1 MTTIVDIGTLI
12 ERSPEIRK
20 GRPCIA
26 GTGVS
31 VRRIAGW
38 YNLGLTP
45 EEIAAKIEHLSL
57 AQIHAAITYY
67 HANRDEIDSDIAAE
81 DDVAEQIVP
90 KPAVLAVASR
100 IASMADRDVRQRYHD
115 LADKSLRNGLTVLER
130 FELERIEARLD
141 AEDRDP
147 RIDAQDRK
155 WELERTE
162 LLESIQNLLIR
173 LRK

>member
-45 EEIAAKIEHLSL
+45 EEIAAKIERLSL
-57 AQIHAAITYY
+57 AQIHAALAYY
-67 HANRDEIDSDIAAE
+67 HANRDEIDRDIAAE
-81 DDVAEQIVP
+81 DA
-90 KPAVLAVASR
+90 A
-100 IASMADRDVRQRYHD
+100 
-115 LADKSLRNGLTVLER
+115 
-130 FELERIEARLD
+130 IE
-141 AEDRDP
+141 EIFP
-147 RIDAQDRK
+147 TPVTGQ
-155 WELERTE
+155 
-162 LLESIQNLLIR
+162 
-173 LRK
+173 

>member
-1 MTTIVDIGTLI
+1 MPTVVDIGTLI
-12 ERSPEIRK
+12 ERSAEIRK

-57 AQIHAAITYY
+57 AQIHAALTYY

-81 DDVAEQIVP
+81 DA
-90 KPAVLAVASR
+90 A
-100 IASMADRDVRQRYHD
+100 
-115 LADKSLRNGLTVLER
+115 
-130 FELERIEARLD
+130 IEKIFPISAKLG
-141 AEDRDP
+141 
-147 RIDAQDRK
+147 
-155 WELERTE
+155 
-162 LLESIQNLLIR
+162 
-173 LRK
+173 

>member
-1 MTTIVDIGTLI
+1 MYTEARVPVVTDIGTLI
-12 ERSPEIRK
+12 ERSPEIRR

-57 AQIHAAITYY
+57 AQIHAALTYY

-81 DDVAEQIVP
+81 DAAIEEIFP
-90 KPAVLAVASR
+90 TPAKP
-100 IASMADRDVRQRYHD
+100 Q
-115 LADKSLRNGLTVLER
+115 
-130 FELERIEARLD
+130 
-141 AEDRDP
+141 
-147 RIDAQDRK
+147 
-155 WELERTE
+155 
-162 LLESIQNLLIR
+162 
-173 LRK
+173 